1 MLMSWTLPVE
11 RMFDEW
17 LPSNGHDRT
26 ETLRPA
32 ADVYD
37 TGEEYRIVVEMPG
50 VAKDGLEIEV
60 KDDVLRLRGTRPATE
75 ETAKLLVSGRRSG
88 GVLERHFTLG
98 KDIDRTKVT
107 ARLENGLL
115 TVTLPRRAEEKPHR
129 IEVSVG

>member
-17 LPSNGHDRT
+17 LPSNGHDHAD
-26 ETLRPA
+26 TLRPA
-32 ADVYD
+32 ADVID
-37 TGEEYRIVVEMPG
+37 AGAEYRIVVEMPG
-50 VAKDGLEIEV
+50 VTKEGLEIEV
-60 KDDVLRLRGTRPATE
+60 KDDVLRLRGTRPAMEKTE
-75 ETAKLLVSGRRSG
+75 KLVVGGRWSGR
-88 GVLERHFTLG
+88 VLERHFTLG
-98 KDIDRTKVT
+98 KDIDRTQLS

>member
-11 RMFDEW
+11 RLLDEW
-17 LPSNGHDRT
+17 LPTNGSDQP
-26 ETLRPA
+26 ETVRPA
-32 ADVYD
+32 ADVID

-60 KDDVLRLRGTRPATE
+60 KDDVLRLRGTRPAME
-75 ETAKLLVSGRRSG
+75 ENERLVIGGRRG
-88 GVLERHFTLG
+88 GRVPERHFTLG
-98 KDIDRTKVT
+98 KDIDRAKVS

-115 TVTLPRRAEEKPHR
+115 TVTLPRRAEEKPQR